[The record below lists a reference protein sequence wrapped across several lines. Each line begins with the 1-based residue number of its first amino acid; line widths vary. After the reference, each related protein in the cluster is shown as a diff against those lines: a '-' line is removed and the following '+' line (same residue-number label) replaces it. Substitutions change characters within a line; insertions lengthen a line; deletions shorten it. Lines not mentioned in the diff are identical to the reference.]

1 MWISKK
7 KYDELINRIDELINR
22 INVIEE
28 RTSKFIPYGPEWL
41 DQCRGDINDIQRIM
55 ENSKLG
61 EITYKSIFN
70 KTAFLLPYEE
80 YDKFKDSKN
89 YTLIYKDFKEYKIVG
104 LYLNKPQFEIDEKDN
119 NLIHVKDNVKN
130 LDNTI
135 KVKEYIVD
143 LQNQTFIRT
152 K

>member
-7 KYDELINRIDELINR
+7 KYEELVGRLDKLEGKVSRYGNY
-22 INVIEE
+22 
-28 RTSKFIPYGPEWL
+28 IPEKL
-41 DQCRGDINDIQRIM
+41 DKCRDDISDIQRIM

-61 EITYKSIFN
+61 EITHKSIFN
-70 KTAFLLPYEE
+70 KTTLFFPFEE
-80 YDKFKDSKN
+80 CDKSKDSKIF
-89 YTLIYKDFKEYKIVG
+89 TLIYKDFKEYKIAG

-119 NLIHVKDNVKN
+119 NLIHIKDYIKN
-130 LDNTI
+130 LDKTT
-135 KVKEYIVD
+135 KAEEYIVD

>member
-7 KYDELINRIDELINR
+7 KYEELVCRLNRLERKVSNMPEELN
-22 INVIEE
+22 
-28 RTSKFIPYGPEWL
+28 K
-41 DQCRGDINDIQRIM
+41 CRNDINDIQRVM
-55 ENSKLG
+55 EESKLG
-61 EITYKSIFN
+61 EITYKSILD
-70 KTAFLLPYEE
+70 KTALFFS
-80 YDKFKDSKN
+80 KSKNSKN

-119 NLIHVKDNVKN
+119 NLIHVKDNIKQ
-130 LDNTI
+130 LDGTI
-135 KVKEYIVD
+135 KVEEYIVD

>member
-7 KYDELINRIDELINR
+7 KYEELVGRLNKLEGK
-22 INVIEE
+22 V
-28 RTSKFIPYGPEWL
+28 SKFGDYMPEKF
-41 DQCRGDINDIQRIM
+41 DICRDDINNIQRIM

-70 KTAFLLPYEE
+70 KKAFLFLYEK
-80 YDKFKDSKN
+80 YDESKDPN

-119 NLIHVKDNVKN
+119 NLIHVKDYIEN
-130 LDNTI
+130 LDKTI
-135 KVKEYIVD
+135 NVNEYIVD

>member
-7 KYDELINRIDELINR
+7 KYEELIKR
-22 INVIEE
+22 INTIEE
-28 RTSKFIPYGPEWL
+28 KTSKFTPYGPKWF
-41 DQCRGDINDIQRIM
+41 DHCRDDINDIQRIM
-55 ENSKLG
+55 DNSKFG
-61 EITYKSIFN
+61 EITFKSIFD
-70 KTAFLLPYEE
+70 KTALFFPCEE
-80 YDKFKDSKN
+80 YDKSKDSKDSKD

-119 NLIHVKDNVKN
+119 NLIHIKDYVKN
-130 LDNTI
+130 LDKTT
-135 KVKEYIVD
+135 KVKEFIVD

>member
-41 DQCRGDINDIQRIM
+41 DQCRDDINNIQRIM

-61 EITYKSIFN
+61 EITHTSIFN
-70 KTAFLLPYEE
+70 KKAFLFSYEK
-80 YDKFKDSKN
+80 YDGSKDSN

-119 NLIHVKDNVKN
+119 NLIHVKDYIKN
-130 LDNTI
+130 LDKTI
-135 KVKEYIVD
+135 NVNEYIVD
-143 LQNQTFIRT
+143 LQNQNFIRA

>member
-7 KYDELINRIDELINR
+7 KYEELINR

-28 RTSKFIPYGPEWL
+28 RTSKFTPYGPKWL
-41 DQCRGDINDIQRIM
+41 DKCRDDINDIQRVM

-61 EITYKSIFN
+61 EITHKSIFN
-70 KTAFLLPYEE
+70 KSIFVPYEK
-80 YDKFKDSKN
+80 YDKSKS
-89 YTLIYKDFKEYKIVG
+89 YTLIYKGFKEYKITG
-104 LYLNKPQFEIDEKDN
+104 LYLFKPQFETDEKNN
-119 NLIHVKDNVKN
+119 NLIHVKDYIKN
-130 LDNTI
+130 LDETT

>member
-7 KYDELINRIDELINR
+7 KYEELIKR
-22 INVIEE
+22 INTIEE
-28 RTSKFIPYGPEWL
+28 KTSKFTPYGPKWF
-41 DQCRGDINDIQRIM
+41 DHCRDDINDIQRVM

-61 EITYKSIFN
+61 EITYKSIFD
-70 KTAFLLPYEE
+70 KTALFFS
-80 YDKFKDSKN
+80 KSKDFKN
-89 YTLIYKDFKEYKIVG
+89 YTLIYKDFKEYKICG

-119 NLIHVKDNVKN
+119 NLIHVKDYIKN
-130 LDNTI
+130 LDETI
-135 KVKEYIVD
+135 NVKEYIVD

>member
-28 RTSKFIPYGPEWL
+28 RTSKFIPYGPKWL
-41 DQCRGDINDIQRIM
+41 DHCRGDINDIQRIM

-70 KTAFLLPYEE
+70 KTAFLFPYEK
-80 YDKFKDSKN
+80 YDKFEDSKD

>member
-7 KYDELINRIDELINR
+7 KYEELINRID
-22 INVIEE
+22 VIEE

-41 DQCRGDINDIQRIM
+41 DHCRGDINDIQRIM

-70 KTAFLLPYEE
+70 KTAFLFPYEK
-80 YDKFKDSKN
+80 YDKFEDSKN
-89 YTLIYKDFKEYKIVG
+89 YTLIYKDFKEYKIGG
-104 LYLNKPQFEIDEKDN
+104 LYLFSPQFEISEKDN
-119 NLIHVKDNVKN
+119 NLIYVKDHIKR
-130 LDNTI
+130 LDGTTERI
-135 KVKEYIVD
+135 EEYTVD